1 MSGRPAL
8 VAAVAI
14 MLVGRALFAMSP
26 AQERELGRQ
35 FSREARAKL
44 PLIDDVEVV
53 AYVEAMG
60 GRLVD
65 TLGDQP
71 FQYEFSVVRDG
82 NINAFAVPGGY
93 IYVHTGLL
101 TQVQS
106 EDELAGVLGHEVAHV
121 HAHHLAR
128 QQEATRFLNYTTL
141 LGMLLSVVQPAIGAG
156 ALAAQAAVQ
165 LEYRREFEREADYLG
180 ARTMQAAGYEP
191 IGMLDFFKRLRE
203 RQAVAVAAGIPPYL
217 MTHPLSDERLTNL
230 EAVLRQRQW
239 DARARRPASFELRR
253 VQLLAALASAS
264 KEEVVRTYARAAAAT
279 PQDGEARYLHGL
291 ALLGVGRHDAAVAEL
306 LEAGE
311 QGMFVE
317 RELGRA
323 RFAQR
328 RFEAAKEH
336 LERAVARDVDDPVA
350 QHALGRVLEA
360 LGDRDAARAAFLRA
374 IDRAP
379 HMESAHRELGMLA
392 GRSGDEALGLY
403 HLGRAFALRGEYAA
417 AASRYEQ
424 ALERLAEGGAEAA
437 RVRQALDAVR
447 R

>member
-1 MSGRPAL
+1 MRRPAFGVVL
-8 VAAVAI
+8 AI
-14 MLVGRALFAMSP
+14 TFASSALFAMSP

-35 FSREARAKL
+35 FAREARAKL
-44 PLIDDVEVV
+44 PLVDDVEVV
-53 AYVEAMG
+53 AYVAGMG
-60 GRLVD
+60 HRLVD

-141 LGMLLSVVQPAIGAG
+141 LGMLLSVVQPALGAG

-180 ARTMQAAGYEP
+180 ARTMRAAGYEP
-191 IGMLDFFKRLRE
+191 IGMLDFFKRLQE

-239 DARARRPASFELRR
+239 DSRERRPASFELRR

-264 KEEVVRTYARAAAAT
+264 NEEVVQAYARGVAAN
-279 PQDGEARYLHGL
+279 PQDGEARYLYGL
-291 ALLGVGRHDAAVAEL
+291 ALLSLGRHDAAVAEL
-306 LEAGE
+306 LAAGE
-311 QGMFVE
+311 QGVFVD

-328 RFEAAKEH
+328 QFEEAKEH
-336 LERAVARDVDDPVA
+336 LESAVTRDAADPVA
-350 QHALGRVLEA
+350 QHALGRVFEA

-374 IDRAP
+374 IEIAP
-379 HMESAHRELGMLA
+379 NMEAAHRELGMLA
-392 GRSGDEALGLY
+392 GRSGDEGLGLY

-424 ALERLAEGGAEAA
+424 ALQRMAEDGPEAA
-437 RVRQALDAVR
+437 KVRESLEAVQR
-447 R
+447 